1 VLGYSSPW
9 AGVAT
14 FDAIRHF
21 AWGIGDANPL
31 WLDEDYGKLSAWQGT
46 IAPPSFLYASIN
58 TAIAPDL
65 DSTRLSYSRVK
76 WTWFDVV
83 RLGSS
88 ITSTG
93 HSHKPHLKAKNSSQQ
108 TLIEFTTSSG
118 LLLAQLENDCLEL
131 EEHDQTQ
138 TVGTRYTDQEIE
150 EIELVILSESRR
162 GNTAR
167 YSETTIHGDQL
178 GPLTKGPL
186 SIVDLIAWSAGCT
199 GYDIDVHSNSPTGLD
214 ASTATA
220 PQVTAW
226 ICHLLTDWMGDD
238 SFLHSL
244 DIEIFSVPR
253 LGSTT
258 VITGVVDR
266 ESASHDE
273 KYTKINVVAKSQD
286 GSMVATGFALVLQP
300 KSDQSKICLPLEK

>member
-1 VLGYSSPW
+1 MLGYSSPW
-9 AGVAT
+9 AGVVT

-31 WLDEDYGKLSAWQGT
+31 WLDEDYGMRSAWQGT

-88 ITSTG
+88 IMSTG
-93 HSHKPHLKAKNSSQQ
+93 HSHKPNLKAKNPSQQ

-131 EEHDQTQ
+131 EKHVQNQ
-138 TVGTRYTDQEIE
+138 MVVPRYSNQEIK
-150 EIELVILSESRR
+150 EIELAILSESRR

-167 YSETTIHGDQL
+167 YSETTIHGDTL

-186 SIVDLIAWSAGCT
+186 SIVDLIAWSAGST
-199 GYDIDVHSNSPTGLD
+199 GYDIDVHPNSSTGLD

-220 PQVTAW
+220 PQVIAW
-226 ICHLLTDWMGDD
+226 ICHLITDWMGDD
-238 SFLHSL
+238 SFLHHL
-244 DIEIFSVPR
+244 DIEIFSVPH